1 MHRFPA
7 LVLALLAASCTSAEA
22 PAPAPPA
29 PADGAARAE
38 AAAKALG
45 GALMKEL
52 AIAMKEGGPE
62 NAVRVCG
69 DVAAKVAAEVSA
81 REGIRV
87 ARTTLRTRNPANA
100 PDPWER
106 RVLEEWAAS
115 GNPEVRE
122 EVVGGEYRWMKP
134 ITVVAMCLPCHGG
147 EERVGPGVAAILR
160 ERYPADA
167 ATGYREGDL
176 RGAFTV
182 AVPVAR

>member
-1 MHRFPA
+1 MHRIPA
-7 LVLALLAASCTSAEA
+7 LLLALLAASCTSAE
-22 PAPAPPA
+22 PPSPAPPA
-29 PADGAARAE
+29 PPDGAARAE

-52 AIAMKEGGPE
+52 ALAMKEGGPE

-69 DVAAKVAAEVSA
+69 DVAAKVAAEVSG

-87 ARTTLRTRNPANA
+87 GRTSLRVRNPANA

-106 RVLEEWAAS
+106 RVLDEWAAS
-115 GNPEVRE
+115 GRPEVRE

-134 ITVVAMCLPCHGG
+134 ITVAAMCLPCHGG
-147 EERVGPGVAAILR
+147 EEDVAPAVAAVLR
-160 ERYPADA
+160 DRYPADA
-167 ATGYREGDL
+167 ATGFREGDL

-182 AVPVAR
+182 AVPAGR